1 MTMDSIVEK
10 LKSERAELAA
20 GLERIDAALAVL
32 TAGAPVESA
41 PVDEAPRKGGRRKM
55 TAAQRRAI
63 SERMKKSW
71 AERKKKAKA

>member
-10 LKSERAELAA
+10 LMSERADLAA

-41 PVDEAPRKGGRRKM
+41 PVKEVTGKSGRRKM
-55 TAAQRRAI
+55 TAAQKRAI

>member
-1 MTMDSIVEK
+1 MTMDAIVEN
-10 LKSERAELAA
+10 LKSERADLAA

-41 PVDEAPRKGGRRKM
+41 PVKEASGKGGRRKM